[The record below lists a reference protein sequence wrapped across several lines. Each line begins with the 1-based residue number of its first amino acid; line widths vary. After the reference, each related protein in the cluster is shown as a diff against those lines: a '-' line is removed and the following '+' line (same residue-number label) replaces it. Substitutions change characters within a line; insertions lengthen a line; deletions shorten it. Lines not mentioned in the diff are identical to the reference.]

1 MTDAFLFEACVEEE
15 RLFKPVEGVL
25 KGKEIPL
32 PAGMSLNSADAIV
45 RHEMRVRWYLP
56 PEGTTYRMYAMSAEV
71 DCDEPIDW
79 TGLADVAPYP
89 ATEKPVFIGH
99 YWLRGDRPEL
109 LAPNI
114 ACLDYSVAKGGY
126 LCAYRWDGEQELSN
140 EKFVRV

>member
-1 MTDAFLFEACVEEE
+1 MDSHDIDMAHRGCHFVFFQRTIGGNLNRREISFADQVRAIYGPIQDWDQKLEGDDPA
-15 RLFKPVEGVL
+15 LLGPKGVL
-25 KGKEIPL
+25 
-32 PAGMSLNSADAIV
+32 LN
-45 RHEMRVRWYLP
+45 
-56 PEGTTYRMYAMSAEV
+56 
-71 DCDEPIDW
+71 CDQLIDW

-126 LCAYRWDGEQELSN
+126 LCAYRWDGEQELSD
-140 EKFVRV
+140 EKFLRA